1 MAESVKVIVRC
12 RPMNTREK
20 DLNCKCV
27 VFMDNAHC
35 SCSMVNPNDS
45 SAPPK
50 SFTFDGV
57 YHVTSTTEQIYNEIA
72 YPLVEGVLEGYNST
86 VFAYGQTGC
95 GKSFTM
101 QGITDPS
108 SQRGII
114 PRAFEHIFEAVS
126 VAEGTKYLVLASYL
140 EIYNEEIRDLLGLD
154 VKRKLDLKE
163 HADKGVYVQDL
174 SMHPVQSVADCEQLM
189 ERGWKNRS
197 TGATLMNADSS
208 RSHSIFSIS
217 LEMMPLCALE
227 DENFAEG
234 SEHIRRGK
242 LNLVDL
248 AGSERQAKTGAT
260 GERLKE
266 ATKINLSLS
275 ALGNV
280 ISALVDGKSK
290 HIPYRDSKLTRLLQ
304 DSLGGNTKTLMVAC
318 LSPADNNYDET
329 LSTLRY
335 ANRAKNIQNK
345 PRINEDPKDTM
356 LREYQEEIKKL
367 RQMLETSAPGSTAI
381 LVTDERT
388 LAEEREKVRQEYE
401 SEMKKMR
408 EQYLAE
414 QDHKTKLQLDMEK
427 LKRQY
432 EEQLARINKQATSN
446 SSAKAHGVGAKTP
459 SELIVTEALK
469 GENPAISPSQQ
480 EVLLR
485 LQKLQKS
492 MVGGERANDRELKE
506 KRLRKKK
513 AAERRLQAL
522 AKVLSKV
529 EDDDGVFLQVYDD
542 IQQELSLKTDA
553 LRKSKVKVRALERE
567 ISDLQ
572 SEFENERTDYLE
584 TIRKQD
590 RQYKLY
596 QQIVEKILP
605 TLKKECNYSNLEKIK
620 SEAVW
625 SDDTQRWRLPELI
638 VTRTKLPPAGVQ
650 PSLLT
655 LRPSSAH
662 NGTSNRS
669 SGSSHKSGKSSSSP
683 PSDRRLSSP
692 DTDDENKAIFK
703 KLQRSEQEDIAGNYF
718 KPKRAAELLNRA
730 KEDASRAFKYTN
742 RHKGAGSTNG
752 LNNILNMSLSQNG
765 FHSSLNALNLNS
777 SISAA
782 NGNNFLNSSWNSSP
796 NGNGLTAS
804 NGNGWIGNGFSLS
817 PEHSMRRPTRL
828 EALPLLDRKQNNE
841 NVNNKRK
848 NGGSKSSE
856 LNTMDII

>member
-1 MAESVKVIVRC
+1 GFKNNAANSNVVKTCSSLKIQRTHV
-12 RPMNTREK
+12 N
-20 DLNCKCV
+20 NKCV
-27 VFMDNAHC
+27 VFMDNSHC
-35 SCSMVNPNDS
+35 TCSIVNPNDS

-50 SFTFDGV
+50 CFTFDGV
-57 YHVTSTTEQIYNEIA
+57 YHINSTTEQIYNEIA

-101 QGITDPS
+101 QGVVNPPT
-108 SQRGII
+108 QRGII

-140 EIYNEEIRDLLGLD
+140 EIYNEEIRDLLGRD

-174 SMHPVQSVADCEQLM
+174 SLHPVQNVSECEQLM

-217 LEMMPLCALE
+217 LEMMPITALV
-227 DENFAEG
+227 DDNSADG
-234 SEHIRRGK
+234 DHIRRGK

-260 GERLKE
+260 GDRLKE

-356 LREYQEEIKKL
+356 LREYQDEIKKL
-367 RQMLETSAPGSTAI
+367 RQMLETSNLNGDM
-381 LVTDERT
+381 VTDEKA
-388 LAEEREKVRQEYE
+388 LAEERDKIRQEYE
-401 SEMKKMR
+401 QEMKKVR

-414 QDHKTKLQLDMEK
+414 QDHKTKLQLDMER
-427 LKRQY
+427 LKEQY
-432 EEQLARINKQATSN
+432 EEQLARINKQNNNINQCLLNNASST
-446 SSAKAHGVGAKTP
+446 SSAKIHAIGANTP
-459 SELIVTEALK
+459 SELIVNEALK
-469 GENPAISPSQQ
+469 G
-480 EVLLR
+480 

-492 MVGGERANDRELKE
+492 MVGGERANDHELKE
-506 KRLRKKK
+506 RRLKKKK

-553 LRKSKVKVRALERE
+553 LKKSKNKVKALERE

-572 SEFENERTDYLE
+572 SEFEYERTCYLDE
-584 TIRKQD
+584 IRQIE
-590 RQYKLY
+590 RQQTMY
-596 QQIVEKILP
+596 QQIVEKIIP
-605 TLKKECNYSNLEKIK
+605 TLKRECNYRDCI
-620 SEAVW
+620 
-625 SDDTQRWRLPELI
+625 DP
-638 VTRTKLPPAGVQ
+638 
-650 PSLLT
+650 
-655 LRPSSAH
+655 
-662 NGTSNRS
+662 
-669 SGSSHKSGKSSSSP
+669 
-683 PSDRRLSSP
+683 
-692 DTDDENKAIFK
+692 
-703 KLQRSEQEDIAGNYF
+703 
-718 KPKRAAELLNRA
+718 
-730 KEDASRAFKYTN
+730 
-742 RHKGAGSTNG
+742 
-752 LNNILNMSLSQNG
+752 M
-765 FHSSLNALNLNS
+765 
-777 SISAA
+777 
-782 NGNNFLNSSWNSSP
+782 
-796 NGNGLTAS
+796 
-804 NGNGWIGNGFSLS
+804 
-817 PEHSMRRPTRL
+817 
-828 EALPLLDRKQNNE
+828 
-841 NVNNKRK
+841 
-848 NGGSKSSE
+848 
-856 LNTMDII
+856 TM